1 MSASVDQKFK
11 SFTEETLEEKAPTD
25 GAGKADGMVAATIPA
40 PQDTAKDNLGGP
52 TNQNYKQDDNS
63 SKIENKGTSK
73 VSDGHVTKNAKPGD
87 AAPTKLKEEEES
99 TEEVVAETT
108 EVEAEFSVEED
119 VNALIAG
126 EELSEEFKEKTKT
139 IFEAAV
145 KSKLA
150 EETKKIEESFEVRLT
165 EQVETVKSELA
176 EKMDKFLNYIAEEW
190 KKENQIELHNGI
202 KLEMAESLMKG
213 IQSLCEE
220 NYVQFPE
227 EKYDVLESMVEK
239 LDEMETK
246 LNEQIEKNVSL
257 NKRLAESVA
266 DGIFEQVSE
275 GLAATQKEKLASLA
289 ESVEFESE
297 EEYREKLEMLK
308 ESYFPANK
316 APKAHTETLSEGV
329 DSTPAPVA
337 GTMDAYLRT
346 LGAFKN

>member
-73 VSDGHVTKNAKPGD
+73 VSDVNTKGAKPGD
-87 AAPTKLKEEEES
+87 SAPAKLKEEEES

-126 EELSEEFKEKTKT
+126 EELSEEFKAKTRT

-176 EKMDKFLNYIAEEW
+176 EKMDKFLNYVAEEW

-202 KLEMAESLMKG
+202 KIEMADSLMKG
-213 IQSLCEE
+213 MMSLFEE
-220 NYVQFPE
+220 NHVQLPE
-227 EKYDVLESMVEK
+227 EKYDVMQEMTDK
-239 LDEMETK
+239 LDEMEAK
-246 LNEQIEKNVSL
+246 LNEQIETNMSL
-257 NKRLAESVA
+257 NGTVNSFVKESIVT
-266 DGIFEQVSE
+266 EVSK
-275 GLAATQKEKLASLA
+275 GLADTQAEKFASLA
-289 ESVEFESE
+289 EGVEFESKE
-297 EEYREKLEMLK
+297 SFKSKLETIKENYFPKAKVELK
-308 ESYFPANK
+308 EDIATGEVASPV
-316 APKAHTETLSEGV
+316 EG
-329 DSTPAPVA
+329 S
-337 GTMDAYLRT
+337 MSAYVNAISRY
-346 LGAFKN
+346 GN

>member
-73 VSDGHVTKNAKPGD
+73 VSDVNTKGAKPGD
-87 AAPTKLKEEEES
+87 SAPAKLKEEEES

-126 EELSEEFKEKTKT
+126 EELSEEFKEKTRT

-150 EETKKIEESFEVRLT
+150 EESKKIEESFEVRLT

-213 IQSLCEE
+213 MMSLFEE
-220 NYVQFPE
+220 NHVQLPE
-227 EKYDVLESMVEK
+227 EKYDVMQEMTDK
-239 LDEMETK
+239 LDEMEAK
-246 LNEQIEKNVSL
+246 LNEQIETNMSL
-257 NKRLAESVA
+257 NGTVNSFTKESLVT
-266 DGIFEQVSE
+266 EVSK
-275 GLAATQKEKLASLA
+275 GLADTQAEKFASLA
-289 ESVEFESE
+289 EGVEFESE
-297 EEYREKLEMLK
+297 ESFKSKLETIKENYFPKAKVELK
-308 ESYFPANK
+308 EDIATGEVASPV
-316 APKAHTETLSEGV
+316 EG
-329 DSTPAPVA
+329 S
-337 GTMDAYLRT
+337 MSAYVNAISRY
-346 LGAFKN
+346 GN

>member
-73 VSDGHVTKNAKPGD
+73 VSDVNTKGAKPGD
-87 AAPTKLKEEEES
+87 SAPAKLKEEEES

-126 EELSEEFKEKTKT
+126 EELSEEFKEKTRT

-176 EKMDKFLNYIAEEW
+176 EKMDKFLNYVAEEW

-202 KLEMAESLMKG
+202 KLEMMQSFMDGMKN
-213 IQSLCEE
+213 LFEA
-220 NYVQFPE
+220 NYVQLPE
-227 EKYDVLESMVEK
+227 EKYDVMQEMTDK
-239 LDEMETK
+239 LDEMEEK
-246 LNEQIEKNVSL
+246 LNEQIETNMSL
-257 NKRLAESVA
+257 NGNLNSFIKESIVT
-266 DGIFEQVSE
+266 EVSK
-275 GLAATQKEKLASLA
+275 GLADTQAEKFASLA
-289 ESVEFESE
+289 EGVEFESE
-297 EEYREKLEMLK
+297 ESFKSKLETIKENYFPKAKVELK
-308 ESYFPANK
+308 EDIATGEVASPV
-316 APKAHTETLSEGV
+316 EG
-329 DSTPAPVA
+329 S
-337 GTMDAYLRT
+337 MSAYVNAISRY
-346 LGAFKN
+346 GN

>member
-73 VSDGHVTKNAKPGD
+73 VSDVNTKGAKPGD
-87 AAPTKLKEEEES
+87 SAPAKLKEEEES

-126 EELSEEFKEKTKT
+126 EELSEEFKAKTRT

-176 EKMDKFLNYIAEEW
+176 EKMDKFLNYVAEEW

-202 KLEMAESLMKG
+202 RIEMADSLMKG
-213 IQSLCEE
+213 MMSLFEE
-220 NYVQFPE
+220 NHVQLPE
-227 EKYDVLESMVEK
+227 EKYDVMQEMTDK
-239 LDEMETK
+239 LDEMEAK
-246 LNEQIEKNVSL
+246 LNEQIETNMSL
-257 NKRLAESVA
+257 NGTVNSFVKETLVTE
-266 DGIFEQVSE
+266 VSK
-275 GLAATQKEKLASLA
+275 GLADTQAEKFASLA
-289 ESVEFESE
+289 EGVEFESE
-297 EEYREKLEMLK
+297 ESFKSKLETIKENYFPKAKVELK
-308 ESYFPANK
+308 EDIATGEVASPV
-316 APKAHTETLSEGV
+316 EG
-329 DSTPAPVA
+329 S
-337 GTMDAYLRT
+337 MSAYVNAISRY
-346 LGAFKN
+346 GN

>member
-73 VSDGHVTKNAKPGD
+73 VSDVNTKGAKPGD
-87 AAPTKLKEEEES
+87 SAPAKLKEEEES

-126 EELSEEFKEKTKT
+126 EELSEEFKAKTRT

-176 EKMDKFLNYIAEEW
+176 EKMDKFLNYVAEEW

-202 KLEMAESLMKG
+202 RIEMADSLMKG
-213 IQSLCEE
+213 MMSLFEE
-220 NYVQFPE
+220 NHVQLPE
-227 EKYDVLESMVEK
+227 EKYDVMQEMTDK
-239 LDEMETK
+239 LDEMEAK
-246 LNEQIEKNVSL
+246 LNEQIETNMSL
-257 NKRLAESVA
+257 NGTVNSFVKESIVT
-266 DGIFEQVSE
+266 EVSK
-275 GLAATQKEKLASLA
+275 GLADTQAEKFASLA
-289 ESVEFESE
+289 EGVEFESKE
-297 EEYREKLEMLK
+297 SFKSKLETIKENYFPKAKVELK
-308 ESYFPANK
+308 EDIATGEVASPV
-316 APKAHTETLSEGV
+316 EG
-329 DSTPAPVA
+329 S
-337 GTMDAYLRT
+337 MSAYVNAISRY
-346 LGAFKN
+346 GN

>member
-73 VSDGHVTKNAKPGD
+73 VSDVNTKGAKPGD
-87 AAPTKLKEEEES
+87 SAPAKLKEEEES

-126 EELSEEFKEKTKT
+126 EELSEEFKAKTRT

-176 EKMDKFLNYIAEEW
+176 EKMDKFLNYVAEEW

-202 KLEMAESLMKG
+202 KIEMADSLMKG
-213 IQSLCEE
+213 MMSLFEE
-220 NYVQFPE
+220 NHVQLPE
-227 EKYDVLESMVEK
+227 EKYDVMQEMTDK
-239 LDEMETK
+239 LDEMEAK
-246 LNEQIEKNVSL
+246 LNEQIETNMSL
-257 NKRLAESVA
+257 NGTVNSFVKESIVT
-266 DGIFEQVSE
+266 EVSK
-275 GLAATQKEKLASLA
+275 GLADTQAEKFASLA
-289 ESVEFESE
+289 EGVDFESE
-297 EEYREKLEMLK
+297 ESFKSKLETIKENYFPKAKVELK
-308 ESYFPANK
+308 EDIATGEVASPV
-316 APKAHTETLSEGV
+316 EG
-329 DSTPAPVA
+329 S
-337 GTMDAYLRT
+337 MSAYVNAISRY
-346 LGAFKN
+346 GN

>member
-73 VSDGHVTKNAKPGD
+73 VSDVNTKGAKPGD
-87 AAPTKLKEEEES
+87 SAPAKLKEEEES

-126 EELSEEFKEKTKT
+126 EELSEEFKAKTRT

-176 EKMDKFLNYIAEEW
+176 EKMDKFLNYVAEEW

-202 KLEMAESLMKG
+202 KIEMADSLMKG
-213 IQSLCEE
+213 MMSLFEE
-220 NYVQFPE
+220 NHVQLPE
-227 EKYDVLESMVEK
+227 EKYDVMQEMTDK
-239 LDEMETK
+239 LDEMEAK
-246 LNEQIEKNVSL
+246 LNEQIETNMSL
-257 NKRLAESVA
+257 NGTVNSFVKETLVTE
-266 DGIFEQVSE
+266 VSK
-275 GLAATQKEKLASLA
+275 GLADTQAEKFASLA
-289 ESVEFESE
+289 EGVEFESE
-297 EEYREKLEMLK
+297 ESFKSKLETIKENYFPKAKVELK
-308 ESYFPANK
+308 EDIATGEVASPV
-316 APKAHTETLSEGV
+316 EG
-329 DSTPAPVA
+329 S
-337 GTMDAYLRT
+337 MSAYVNAISRY
-346 LGAFKN
+346 GN